1 MRAYEARINR
11 HDFDLMA
18 PLIAES
24 ALFVF
29 SDGTH
34 RGLAEIRAAFEATW
48 AALNNDTYRL
58 SGLTWLARG
67 AQLAACTYR
76 FDWSTVIDG
85 HPQAG
90 HGRGTSV
97 MQCGADGRWRVIHEH
112 LSAAPDG
119 PAT

>member
-18 PLIAES
+18 PLIA
-24 ALFVF
+24 ADAVFVF

-34 RGLAEIRAAFEATW
+34 RGSAEIRAAFEATW

-58 SGLTWLARG
+58 SQFVWLARD
-67 AQLAACTYR
+67 AELAACTYR
-76 FDWSTVIDG
+76 FDWTTEVDG
-85 HPQAG
+85 RPRAG

-97 MQCGADGRWRVIHEH
+97 LQRGADCCWRVIHEH
-112 LSAAPDG
+112 LSAAPENTIG
-119 PAT
+119 